1 MKFIKKLFKNLWEYL
16 LLPIILV
23 LLVLAGIVIIL
34 GVISF
39 IAILPS
45 LILNHF
51 NIQSYFLTIPAI
63 IWFFSVFSIVILFL
77 DDFNQEEKVK
87 WYKLLFCGI
96 LGGCIFS
103 ILALCFIHPILFL
116 YIILTI
122 IVIGVIVI
130 IIKTIKEGKD

>member
-1 MKFIKKLFKNLWEYL
+1 MNFIKRLFKNLWEYL
-16 LLPIILV
+16 LLPVILV

-63 IWFFSVFSIVILFL
+63 IWFF
-77 DDFNQEEKVK
+77 
-87 WYKLLFCGI
+87 
-96 LGGCIFS
+96 
-103 ILALCFIHPILFL
+103 L
-116 YIILTI
+116 YL
-122 IVIGVIVI
+122 V
-130 IIKTIKEGKD
+130 